1 SLSSCSRN
9 SEAFPSSSS
18 PDSSTMSSSYSSSQ
32 QDLNLNPSSSS
43 SSSSLSADPHLVPS
57 HKRSVSMTS
66 LPFYNRQ
73 VDDSCIIRVSVEF
86 CNNGNMYKSI
96 L

>member
-1 SLSSCSRN
+1 
-9 SEAFPSSSS
+9 
-18 PDSSTMSSSYSSSQ
+18 
-32 QDLNLNPSSSS
+32 
-43 SSSSLSADPHLVPS
+43 
-57 HKRSVSMTS
+57 MTT

-96 L
+96 LVSSCPWDCFVRQPF